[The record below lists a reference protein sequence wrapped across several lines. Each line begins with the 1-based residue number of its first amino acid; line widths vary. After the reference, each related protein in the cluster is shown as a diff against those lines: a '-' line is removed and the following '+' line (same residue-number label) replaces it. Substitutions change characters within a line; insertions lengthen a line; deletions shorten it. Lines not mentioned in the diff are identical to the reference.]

1 MASRA
6 CRATFVAGMRAGT
19 SEGHLIG
26 KSRLRRECPAMT
38 QRSPPVR
45 FGAFAT
51 PRQASLNSSLKR
63 AFYCC
68 LLKISTKV
76 WVILLG

>member
-51 PRQASLNSSLKR
+51 PLNSSLKR
-63 AFYCC
+63 VFYCC

>member
-1 MASRA
+1 M
-6 CRATFVAGMRAGT
+6 
-19 SEGHLIG
+19 
-26 KSRLRRECPAMT
+26 
-38 QRSPPVR
+38 R

-63 AFYCC
+63 VFYCC